1 MALREPIAVLRI
13 HYPNNIRVEPMKNVI
28 AITLLLAL
36 GTVAQA
42 KLAPV
47 EPQPVAIS
55 PDDLAIAMGAAGA
68 TFEQD
73 YFRAPQPVHAAGR
86 GLPCRLQLR
95 IFDKT
100 RLAQWCH

>member
-1 MALREPIAVLRI
+1 MAVSRI
-13 HYPNNIRVEPMKNVI
+13 LHPGNIRVEAMKNAI
-28 AITLLLAL
+28 AFTLLLAL

-42 KLAPV
+42 KLTPV
-47 EPQPVAIS
+47 EPQPLAIS
-55 PDDLAIAMGAAGA
+55 PDDMAVATGAAGA

-73 YFRAPQPVHAAGR
+73 YFRAPQPVQAAGR
-86 GLPCRLQLR
+86 ALPCRLQLR